1 MKRTFNDFDRR
12 KYCVDNMRIYKVVQI
27 TEYSDKYYL
36 IIDVPTIAFVL
47 SSFPWVLVKLP
58 RVSSAFEIFTEIS
71 DPMTKDSNMFVR
83 YLI

>member
-47 SSFPWVLVKLP
+47 SSFP
-58 RVSSAFEIFTEIS
+58 
-71 DPMTKDSNMFVR
+71 
-83 YLI
+83 